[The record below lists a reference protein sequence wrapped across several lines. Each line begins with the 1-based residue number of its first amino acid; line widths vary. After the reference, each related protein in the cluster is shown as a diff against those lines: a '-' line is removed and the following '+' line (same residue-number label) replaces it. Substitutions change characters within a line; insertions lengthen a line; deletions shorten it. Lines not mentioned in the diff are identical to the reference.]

1 MHKILVEI
9 VFFKNFIF
17 LSSGLIFS
25 RMGMVLKLFL
35 KNSTKYLQTS
45 RQKINAK
52 IMKGQNSTEFLMN
65 TCKLVKLERID
76 DEKKQSETHLE
87 SQIPSPHAHCW
98 VNVSHSDTALLTPET
113 VPIFPLLLDCHWA
126 ISLPLRLV
134 LSQPKPIHC
143 IHFH

>member
-17 LSSGLIFS
+17 FSSGLIFS

-76 DEKKQSETHLE
+76 DEKK
-87 SQIPSPHAHCW
+87 
-98 VNVSHSDTALLTPET
+98 
-113 VPIFPLLLDCHWA
+113 
-126 ISLPLRLV
+126 
-134 LSQPKPIHC
+134 
-143 IHFH
+143 